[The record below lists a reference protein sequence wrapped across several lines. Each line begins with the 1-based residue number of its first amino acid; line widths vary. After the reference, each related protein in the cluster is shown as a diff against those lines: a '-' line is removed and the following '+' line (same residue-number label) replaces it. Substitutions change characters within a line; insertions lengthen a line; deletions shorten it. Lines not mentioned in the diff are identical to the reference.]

1 MVTDTIADIII
12 RIKNA
17 GMVRKERV
25 EMPYS
30 RMRNSVVQKLR
41 TKKYVDDVETIG
53 HGVKKRLVVT
63 LAYTSDGKH
72 RVRDVKRI
80 STPGRRIYLGVRD
93 IKPVKNSYG
102 MILLS
107 TPKGILTGDEAR
119 KEHVGGEALFKIW

>member
-1 MVTDTIADIII
+1 
-12 RIKNA
+12 
-17 GMVRKERV
+17 MVRKERV

-53 HGVKKRLVVT
+53 HGVQKRLVVT

-93 IKPVKNSYG
+93 IKPVKNNYG
-102 MILLS
+102 IILLS